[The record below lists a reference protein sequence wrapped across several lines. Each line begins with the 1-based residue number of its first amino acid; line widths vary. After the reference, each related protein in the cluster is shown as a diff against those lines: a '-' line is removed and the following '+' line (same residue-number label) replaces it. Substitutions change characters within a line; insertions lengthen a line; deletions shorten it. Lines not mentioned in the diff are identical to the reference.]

1 MLDRLTREV
10 PAWKKFQDLWRLAAD
25 LSLLPAPNGDPTTF
39 VKVPWLLLEST
50 AAGGLRVSGRSVRPL
65 TRVLFD
71 LVLLTLFVISFFK
84 RVNVC
89 VCFF

>member
-1 MLDRLTREV
+1 M
-10 PAWKKFQDLWRLAAD
+10 
-25 LSLLPAPNGDPTTF
+25 
-39 VKVPWLLLEST
+39 KVPWLLLEST

-89 VCFF
+89 VCVFFKEFGYKCVFPSDSAGQSQRVALFFLQG

>member
-1 MLDRLTREV
+1 M
-10 PAWKKFQDLWRLAAD
+10 
-25 LSLLPAPNGDPTTF
+25 
-39 VKVPWLLLEST
+39 KVPRLLLEST
-50 AAGGLRVSGRSVRPL
+50 AAGGLRVCGRSVRPL

-89 VCFF
+89 VRVFFFKEFGYKCVFPSDSAGQSQRVALFFLQG